1 MERDANGKKTKTPKF
16 TLRTTSTALQV
27 ATDHAFTGTYARR
40 FRPADPPS
48 SHGCPC
54 GEPTRLA
61 EHILLHCPWFVQP
74 RISYAILSTA
84 WNPIHPLMHYPRFF
98 TTRGGAEKMCK
109 FLQFTRALSKPESG
123 PLPDVPPEPD

>member
-1 MERDANGKKTKTPKF
+1 M
-16 TLRTTSTALQV
+16 
-27 ATDHAFTGTYARR
+27 DHAFTGTYARR

-54 GEPTRLA
+54 GEPTRSA
-61 EHILLHCPWFVQP
+61 KHILLHCLRFVQP
-74 RISYAILSTA
+74 RISFAILSTA
-84 WNPIHPLMHYPRFF
+84 WNPIHPLMHYPRLFS
-98 TTRGGAEKMCK
+98 TRGGAEKMCK